1 MFKLPIVNFE
11 TQNVKIGDVFVFTFT
26 VVYNFLDLP
35 EKVVTYLINRSDKF
49 EVEDARMNESG
60 QLIVQAKVIQNPLPF
75 LAVFGILVAGTSG
88 LLYIFGI
95 TLNKV
100 EKVITV
106 PAGAIL
112 SYAVMAITGIIAI
125 KVFFK

>member
-11 TQNVKIGDVFVFTFT
+11 TQNVQIGDVFVFTFT
-26 VVYNFLDLP
+26 VAYNFLDLP
-35 EKVVTYLINRSDKF
+35 ERVIKYLIERTDKF
-49 EVEDARMNESG
+49 EVEDASMNAQG
-60 QLIVQAKVIQNPLPF
+60 QLIVQAKVVKNPLPF

-88 LLYIFGI
+88 LLYVFGI

-106 PAGAIL
+106 PAGAAL
-112 SYAVMAITGIIAI
+112 SYAVVAITGIIAI
-125 KVFFK
+125 KAFWK

>member
-1 MFKLPIVNFE
+1 MFKLPIVDFAN
-11 TQNVKIGDVFVFTFT
+11 QNVKVGDVFLFTFT

-35 EKVVTYLINRSDKF
+35 EKVVRYLIEKTKKF
-49 EVEDARMNESG
+49 EVEDAYMNDQG
-60 QLIVQAKVIQNPLPF
+60 QLVVQAKVITNTPF
-75 LAVFGILVAGTSG
+75 LLVFGILVAGTSG